1 MSVALSA
8 PLTAEPAA
16 AAPPARAFSR
26 AAIPDDRIVQPYQ
39 LTGSRRTVFLAIYA
53 TIVATALGG
62 LAYAFVVSPLFAL
75 TALLVGY
82 CFDNLAF
89 TCGHVGFHAEFVDQP
104 EPKMKTLPH
113 HAFIHH
119 YRNIFVFHETWLET
133 RVSYFLDPRMVL
145 TPKSAVKF
153 LAIAT
158 VFFPFVYF
166 VHPLL
171 GITIYAAQAVPLL
184 VQSMVHEWYH
194 NPARQR
200 KAFYT
205 LPVYAFFSLLERVGI
220 ASTKRHLIHHRH
232 GLNDLDNV
240 DQWLDLAL
248 PGGEWLPTRLWN
260 KALSLYVPGQSNMSA
275 FARRGTPFK
284 CFLAFRVAATAL
296 ITIAFFALV
305 R

>member
-1 MSVALSA
+1 MNAVSTMTLPANVSGVAS
-8 PLTAEPAA
+8 
-16 AAPPARAFSR
+16 PARAYSR
-26 AAIPDDRIVQPYQ
+26 AAIPDDRVVQPYQ
-39 LTGSRRTVFLAIYA
+39 LTGTRRTVFMAIYA

-62 LAYAFVVSPLFAL
+62 LAYAFVVNPLFAL

-113 HAFIHH
+113 HAFVHH

-133 RVSYFLDPRMVL
+133 RLSYFLDPRMVL

-166 VHPLL
+166 VDPVL

-194 NPARQR
+194 NPARNR

-205 LPVYAFFSLLERVGI
+205 PPVYAFFSLLEKVGI
-220 ASTKRHLIHHRH
+220 ASTKKHLIHHRH
-232 GLNDLDNV
+232 GLADLDNV
-240 DQWLDLAL
+240 NQWLDLYL
-248 PGGEWLPTRLWN
+248 PFGEWLPTRLWE

-284 CFLAFRVAATAL
+284 CFLAFRVAATAM